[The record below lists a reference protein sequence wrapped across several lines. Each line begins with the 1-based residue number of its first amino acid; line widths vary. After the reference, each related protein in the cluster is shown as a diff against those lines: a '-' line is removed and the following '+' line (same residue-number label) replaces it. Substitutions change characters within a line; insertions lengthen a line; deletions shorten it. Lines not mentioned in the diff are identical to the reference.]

1 MVGSKLKKKRLK
13 FKEKNNERN
22 QSHYQ
27 TGDAGK
33 RSPSPKGY
41 RRTSRHHDFRS
52 QGFRKNK
59 KTILKDKSRDEIIEH
74 ENKTKLEIVV
84 PDELAENAI
93 KVIQENAR
101 TGGKGDGKIFLS
113 EVLDV
118 VKIRTGGRGR
128 SAI

>member
-1 MVGSKLKKKRLK
+1 MKEIKAIIKPAMLESVLLALRDIEGLPGITISEVKGFGKTKK
-13 FKEKNNERN
+13 
-22 QSHYQ
+22 
-27 TGDAGK
+27 A
-33 RSPSPKGY
+33 
-41 RRTSRHHDFRS
+41 
-52 QGFRKNK
+52 
-59 KTILKDKSRDEIIEH
+59 ILKDKSRDEIIEH

-118 VKIRTGGRGR
+118 VKIRTGERGI

>member
-1 MVGSKLKKKRLK
+1 M
-13 FKEKNNERN
+13 KEIKAIIKPAMLENVLIALRHIEGLPGITI
-22 QSHYQ
+22 SEVK
-27 TGDAGK
+27 GFGK
-33 RSPSPKGY
+33 
-41 RRTSRHHDFRS
+41 T
-52 QGFRKNK
+52 K
-59 KTILKDKSRDEIIEH
+59 KTILKDKSLDKIIEH

-93 KVIQENAR
+93 KAIQENAR

-118 VKIRTGGRGR
+118 VKIRTGERGR